1 MSLSLLLWICHN
13 QTQILKAP
21 SLEGAF
27 LFQRTPLGKAIRGW
41 GTGDGGVVVAE
52 SLDKPYHLVA
62 SIFFGSDSLIIE
74 LGTRSLIS
82 QECLPQITLLLRD
95 LAGLE

>member
-1 MSLSLLLWICHN
+1 LRGLSYF
-13 QTQILKAP
+13 
-21 SLEGAF
+21 SD
-27 LFQRTPLGKAIRGW
+27 TPIGKAIRGW

-62 SIFFGSDSLIIE
+62 SIFFGSISLIIE
-74 LGTRSLIS
+74 LGTGSLIS